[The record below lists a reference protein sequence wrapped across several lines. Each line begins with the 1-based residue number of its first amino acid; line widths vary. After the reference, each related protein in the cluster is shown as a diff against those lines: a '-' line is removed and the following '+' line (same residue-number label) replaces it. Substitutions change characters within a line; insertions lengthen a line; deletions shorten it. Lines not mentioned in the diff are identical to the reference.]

1 MGREK
6 LGQPQPES
14 NLSVERNRVPRRN
27 VHINAG
33 LVVIEIFVAEG
44 RFRRI
49 VPRNCKLLGR
59 QAAAQ
64 LVIRFFPVDGSGFPG
79 LGRLL
84 ELAGRNM
91 AVAAGVVVQI
101 ALVVFFRP

>member
-6 LGQPQPES
+6 LGQPQPE
-14 NLSVERNRVPRRN
+14 
-27 VHINAG
+27 
-33 LVVIEIFVAEG
+33 
-44 RFRRI
+44 
-49 VPRNCKLLGR
+49 
-59 QAAAQ
+59 
-64 LVIRFFPVDGSGFPG
+64 FPG